1 MAKSSIFWPANRNY
15 GGKVPQNLSLIPA
28 IPVPYQYQN
37 MILSFLQTNKIS
49 DDNTPWW
56 LKITSLYP
64 HCIYYFGPFAS
75 FEEAQQH
82 QGGYLQDLESE
93 GAQGISLSIER
104 SNPRY
109 LTVFD
114 DGSQDL
120 AKTFASHAR
129 TFSRFIS

>member
-1 MAKSSIFWPANRNY
+1 
-15 GGKVPQNLSLIPA
+15 
-28 IPVPYQYQN
+28 
-37 MILSFLQTNKIS
+37 MILSFLETKKIS

-56 LKITSLYP
+56 LKITSLSP

-104 SNPRY
+104 SNPHY

-114 DGSQDL
+114 DGNQDL